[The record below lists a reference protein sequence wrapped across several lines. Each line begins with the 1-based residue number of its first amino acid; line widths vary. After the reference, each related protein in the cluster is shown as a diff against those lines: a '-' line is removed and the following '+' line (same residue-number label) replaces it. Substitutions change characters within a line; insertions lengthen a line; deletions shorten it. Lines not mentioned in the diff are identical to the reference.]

1 MVRFFGYIWRFI
13 ERLVKAVQVIFFLF
27 IVAFIFAVF
36 SGMSGVAVSVPQK
49 AALIIAPQGNLVE
62 QAAGETISQALMSS
76 NQAASQTV
84 VSDIVDSLHRAAEDD
99 RIQAVVLAPN
109 YLTGGGLS
117 KQQDIAAAIDEF
129 RATGKRV
136 VAMADSYGQAQY
148 YFASHADEIYMHDF
162 GFVLIEGFGYFKTY
176 FADAIDK
183 LKVDINVFRVGEYKS
198 FVEPYERNS
207 MSVEDRQSARRWLD
221 QLWTAYR
228 SDVADARGLTLEN
241 FDLYVNNASDLL
253 EAAQGDAA
261 QAAMDAGLIDGLM
274 NHQEFRSHMQ
284 GLVGVD
290 EERSDSFSH
299 IDFQSYLMATDFEY
313 REANQKGPA
322 VGVIVA
328 SGNIVDGE
336 AAPGTIGSLS
346 LARLIRQAATDDEI
360 AALVLR
366 VDSPG
371 GSMFASEVVLDEL
384 QALQAAGKPFVASM
398 SSVAASG
405 GYYISMT
412 ADEIWAAETTVS
424 GSIGVG
430 AIYPTFQRSLESLGV
445 TIDGFG
451 TTELAGQLNPTMKLG
466 DEGRRLLDISVRS
479 AYDVFIG
486 KVAEHRELELGRVD
500 ELARGRIWIGSDARE
515 LGLVDELGTLD
526 DALES
531 AAKLAGLPEDGWDTA
546 YIARQQSLA
555 EKLLMQYMQ
564 LLEQLL
570 SVFGGS
576 GSQLT
581 SLMQGFSEQVEAA
594 LPLLNQW
601 NDPRGIYYHCLCEVS
616 TQN

>member
-1 MVRFFGYIWRFI
+1 
-13 ERLVKAVQVIFFLF
+13 
-27 IVAFIFAVF
+27 
-36 SGMSGVAVSVPQK
+36 
-49 AALIIAPQGNLVE
+49 
-62 QAAGETISQALMSS
+62 
-76 NQAASQTV
+76 
-84 VSDIVDSLHRAAEDD
+84 
-99 RIQAVVLAPN
+99 
-109 YLTGGGLS
+109 
-117 KQQDIAAAIDEF
+117 
-129 RATGKRV
+129 
-136 VAMADSYGQAQY
+136 
-148 YFASHADEIYMHDF
+148 
-162 GFVLIEGFGYFKTY
+162 
-176 FADAIDK
+176 
-183 LKVDINVFRVGEYKS
+183 
-198 FVEPYERNS
+198 
-207 MSVEDRQSARRWLD
+207 
-221 QLWTAYR
+221 
-228 SDVADARGLTLEN
+228 
-241 FDLYVNNASDLL
+241 
-253 EAAQGDAA
+253 
-261 QAAMDAGLIDGLM
+261 
-274 NHQEFRSHMQ
+274 
-284 GLVGVD
+284 VGVD

-531 AAKLAGLPEDGWDTA
+531 AAKLAGLPEDAWGTV

>member
-27 IVAFIFAVF
+27 IIAFFFAVF
-36 SGMSGVAVSVPQK
+36 SGMSGVAVSVPEK
-49 AALIIAPQGNLVE
+49 AALIIAPQGSLVE
-62 QAAGETISQALMSS
+62 QAAGETISQALMDS
-76 NQAASQTV
+76 NPAGSQTV
-84 VSDIVDSLHRAAEDD
+84 VRDVVNSLQRAAEDD

-117 KQQDIAAAIDEF
+117 KQQVIAAAIDEF

-136 VAMADSYGQAQY
+136 VAMADSYNQSQY

-183 LKVDINVFRVGEYKS
+183 LKVDVNVFRVGEYKS

-207 MSVEDRQSARRWLD
+207 MSDEDRESARRWLE
-221 QLWTAYR
+221 QLWNVYR
-228 SDVADARGLTLEN
+228 RDVAAARNLTRED
-241 FDLYVNNASDLL
+241 FDMYVNNSAVLL

-261 QAAMDAGLIDGLM
+261 QAALDAGLIDGM
-274 NHQEFRSHMQ
+274 KNHQEFRSYMQ
-284 GLVGVD
+284 SLVGVD

-299 IDFQSYLMATDFEY
+299 IDFQTYLMATDFEY
-313 REANQKGPA
+313 SEDGEQGPDVA
-322 VGVIVA
+322 VIVA

-346 LARLIRQAATDDEI
+346 LARLIRQAATDDGV

-405 GYYISMT
+405 GYYISMA

-430 AIYPTFQRSLESLGV
+430 AIYPTFQRSLETLGV
-445 TIDGFG
+445 TVDGFG
-451 TTELAGQLNPTMKLG
+451 TTELAGQLNPTLELG

-486 KVAEHRELELGRVD
+486 KVAEHRGLDLDRAD
-500 ELARGRIWIGSDARE
+500 DLARGRIWLGSDALD
-515 LGLVDELGTLD
+515 LGLVDKLGTLD
-526 DALES
+526 DAVES
-531 AAKLAGLPEDGWDTA
+531 AAVLAGLPDEAWDA
-546 YIARQQSLA
+546 VYIDRQQSLA
-555 EKLLMQYMQ
+555 EKLLMQYMR

-570 SVFGGS
+570 SVFGVDHG
-576 GSQLT
+576 GLG
-581 SLMQGFSEQVEAA
+581 SLMQGLPESIGAMV
-594 LPLLNQW
+594 PLLQQW
-601 NDPRGIYYHCLCEVS
+601 NDPRGIYYHCMCEI
-616 TQN
+616 NPG

>member
-1 MVRFFGYIWRFI
+1 LVRFFGYIWRFI

-27 IVAFIFAVF
+27 VIAFFFAVF

-49 AALIIAPQGNLVE
+49 AALIIAPQGSLVE
-62 QAAGETISQALMSS
+62 QASGETLSQALMSS
-76 NQAASQTV
+76 NQTAAQTV
-84 VSDIVDSLHRAAEDD
+84 VGDIVDSLRRAAEDD

-109 YLTGGGLS
+109 YLAGGGLS
-117 KQQDIAAAIDEF
+117 KQQVIAAAIDDF
-129 RATGKRV
+129 KASGKPV
-136 VAMADSYGQAQY
+136 VAMADSYSQAQY

-176 FADAIDK
+176 FAEAIDK
-183 LKVDINVFRVGEYKS
+183 LKVDVNVFRVGEYKS

-207 MSVEDRQSARRWLD
+207 MSEEDRDSARRWMD
-221 QLWTAYR
+221 QLWSAYR
-228 SDVADARGLTLEN
+228 SDIAAARGLTNED
-241 FDLYVNNASDLL
+241 FDMYVNNATVLL

-261 QAAMDAGLIDGLM
+261 QAAKDAGLIDGLM
-274 NHQEFRSHMQ
+274 NHQEFRSYMQ
-284 GLVGVD
+284 SLVGVD
-290 EERSDSFSH
+290 EERTDSFAN
-299 IDFQSYLMATDFEY
+299 IDFQSYLMATDFEN
-313 REANQKGPA
+313 RESNQLGPDVA
-322 VGVIVA
+322 VIVA

-346 LARLIRQAATDDEI
+346 LARLIREAATDDEV

-384 QALQAAGKPFVASM
+384 EALQAAGKPFVASM

-405 GYYISMT
+405 GYYISMA
-412 ADEIWAAETTVS
+412 ADEIWAAETTIS

-445 TIDGFG
+445 RVDGFG

-466 DEGRRLLDISVRS
+466 DQGRQLLDISVRS

-486 KVAEHRELELGRVD
+486 KVAEHRGLELSRVD
-500 ELARGRIWIGSDARE
+500 ELARGRIWTGADARD
-515 LGLVDELGTLD
+515 LGLVDKLGTLD

-531 AAKLAGLPEDGWDTA
+531 AARLAGLPDDGWDTV

-564 LLEQLL
+564 LLEQML
-570 SVFGGS
+570 SVFGEGGS
-576 GSQLT
+576 GLS
-581 SLMQGFSEQVEAA
+581 SLMQGLSDRVGIAV
-594 LPLLNQW
+594 PLLQQW
-601 NDPRGIYYHCLCEVS
+601 NDPRSIYYHCLCEIS
-616 TQN
+616 